1 MLLRRITEE
10 KDILKITKVEKMFR
24 EILRRISVKNKYAR
38 MH

>member
-1 MLLRRITEE
+1 MLLRRITDE